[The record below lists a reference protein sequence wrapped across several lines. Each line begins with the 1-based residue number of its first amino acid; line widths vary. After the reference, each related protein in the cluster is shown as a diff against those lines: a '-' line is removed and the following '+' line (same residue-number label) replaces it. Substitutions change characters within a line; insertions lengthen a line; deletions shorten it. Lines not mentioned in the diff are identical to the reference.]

1 MVTADRLLLWA
12 PIVYQPLKR
21 LNYRL
26 LLTIYYYL
34 LDTLNV
40 PKSLIYLL
48 ETPLMLPKVIIP
60 PTLYPLVIKRRFLFC
75 VVSIVQS
82 RLYSYLGAV
91 PEQVIGSS
99 GSKLSAAESP
109 KPILAKLLRRD
120 RVGAAVHHGPGRK
133 ESLELLR
140 PYLEVWFTAEPLLA
154 GDLKSRLQVRRGPEM
169 PSRHSAGLKHHHPF
183 FTAQEQ
189 QASRNS

>member
-1 MVTADRLLLWA
+1 MTADRLLLWA
-12 PIVYQPLKR
+12 PFIYQPLKR

-26 LLTIYYYL
+26 LLKIYYYS

-48 ETPLMLPKVIIP
+48 ETPLMLP
-60 PTLYPLVIKRRFLFC
+60 T
-75 VVSIVQS
+75 VQS

-120 RVGAAVHHGPGRK
+120 RVGTAVRHRPGR
-133 ESLELLR
+133 R
-140 PYLEVWFTAEPLLA
+140 RVWSCWGLILKC
-154 GDLKSRLQVRRGPEM
+154 DLP
-169 PSRHSAGLKHHHPF
+169 PSRSWQGIWRAVCRWEGGRRRQVVTQPVLSITILFLQH
-183 FTAQEQ
+183 
-189 QASRNS
+189 RNNRRARIHK